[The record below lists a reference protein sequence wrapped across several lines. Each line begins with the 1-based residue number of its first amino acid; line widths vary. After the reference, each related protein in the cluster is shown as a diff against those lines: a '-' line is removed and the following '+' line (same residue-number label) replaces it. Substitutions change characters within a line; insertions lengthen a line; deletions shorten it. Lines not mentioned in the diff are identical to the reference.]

1 MTKRI
6 RSRSLKLSVLGL
18 SLISILFSLL
28 LVCSPAVDAFGGA
41 EAICSGGTK
50 VYCSGVKCSATD
62 NVGCQCTKEDGTK
75 DVQNCP
81 KGGKEF
87 GMLEDVDSW

>member
-1 MTKRI
+1 MTKKI
-6 RSRSLKLSVLGL
+6 RVNSLKWSVLGL
-18 SLISILFSLL
+18 SLASILLSLL
-28 LVCSPAVDAFGGA
+28 LVYSPVVDAFGGA
-41 EAICSGGTK
+41 EATCSDGSK

-75 DVQNCP
+75 DAHSCP

-87 GMLEDVDSW
+87 GMFEGVDF